1 MQGWGT
7 VQSENR
13 HILVTSKCVA
23 FNKCVYLAAPPH
35 PDDYSL
41 LRGWH
46 CIQQHYINSTYKESM
61 AWCRTEWAGVNFT
74 TFLLQNWKSN
84 HIQKAEPL
92 HLLQCF
98 LHVTCFFLLKM
109 CLHLHLSDRQ
119 QWRHCLCML
128 CVWGSMSQGV
138 KPRATG
144 TLGKGFTI
152 LPLIQLFNFCWIV
165 HNRTWFLHCRIY
177 LDDFIVNV
185 YHLILCLSIYNL
197 CKLTAD
203 ENTVKTLSE

>member
-13 HILVTSKCVA
+13 HILVTNKCVA

-41 LRGWH
+41 LRDASNIITSTQRVKRGWPDA
-46 CIQQHYINSTYKESM
+46 EGM
-61 AWCRTEWAGVNFT
+61 AGVNFT
-74 TFLLQNWKSN
+74 TILVQYWKSN
-84 HIQKAEPL
+84 HIQKAELL

-119 QWRHCLCML
+119 QWRRCLCML
-128 CVWGSMSQGV
+128 CVCMSQEV

-152 LPLIQLFNFCWIV
+152 FPLIAPTLQLLLNC
-165 HNRTWFLHCRIY
+165 T
-177 LDDFIVNV
+177 
-185 YHLILCLSIYNL
+185 
-197 CKLTAD
+197 
-203 ENTVKTLSE
+203 